1 MVVEAV
7 VVEAVVVVVTRV
19 AMAVVV
25 VVGAATTATAKVLW
39 EVESH
44 PGCPQC
50 HYLEPATMG
59 TTTEECRLL

>member
-19 AMAVVV
+19 AMAVV